1 MHLGY
6 FAVVAALAPA
16 AMIFRLL
23 RKISWDRLSQDQ
35 SSDFLNI
42 ERHSYRPLERLLDP
56 SEYEFLRK
64 CGMSGKKLWH
74 FRAQR
79 RKLFRLYLRQVEH
92 DFLMAQRVLCAL
104 QAQGAAD
111 SPLLARE
118 FAKQWLVLFRNLLM
132 AELRLALHA
141 IGFHTGPGA
150 ALLRPLEM
158 LQAEVRMLVKS
169 GG

>member
-1 MHLGY
+1 MHFGD
-6 FAVVAALAPA
+6 FAVVAAFAPA

-35 SSDFLNI
+35 SSDFLNG

-56 SEYEFLRK
+56 SEFEFLRK
-64 CGMSGKKLWH
+64 RGMSGKKLRR

-92 DFLMAQRVLCAL
+92 DFLMAERLLCAL
-104 QAQGAAD
+104 QALGAD

-118 FAKQWLVLFRNLLM
+118 LAKQWLVLFRNLLM

-158 LQAEVRMLVKS
+158 LQAEVRMLEKS